1 MSNVLLQEITTANA
15 VSDQLSSQCLSPL
28 YQDARS
34 ASALVNFK
42 EAVTSDRRST
52 DLGILERQTTLF
64 VGHIKAL
71 RDSGRQNFDKVP
83 NGPFVEFGGRTHI
96 GMIHK

>member
-1 MSNVLLQEITTANA
+1 MSNVLVNRLQEMTTAANA

-28 YQDARS
+28 YQDVGS

-52 DLGILERQTTLF
+52 DLCILERQTTLF

-71 RDSGRQNFDKVP
+71 RDSGRQNFDKVA
-83 NGPFVEFGGRTHI
+83 
-96 GMIHK
+96 